1 MRWGTLIFEQSLQLN
16 FLLIEIPSSIL
27 FFPAFHWFYCLAI
40 ASTELCELVLNI
52 ITGVHHA
59 ILLTKPDYAP
69 KIVVSMARWTLSTGQ
84 VHNLQNSSRGTPA
97 DGNSH
102 RCKSKA
108 GRCTNNLLTL
118 YWPSTF
124 FYWLSIDSLM
134 KLYWL
139 PLTASDFYWPFS
151 PSFDFYWLWLS
162 TDFGWHYLY
171 RFLILLT
178 LYWPLLPS

>member
-1 MRWGTLIFEQSLQLN
+1 
-16 FLLIEIPSSIL
+16 
-27 FFPAFHWFYCLAI
+27 
-40 ASTELCELVLNI
+40 
-52 ITGVHHA
+52 
-59 ILLTKPDYAP
+59 
-69 KIVVSMARWTLSTGQ
+69 MARWTLSTGQ

-134 KLYWL
+134 TLYWL
-139 PLTASDFYWPFS
+139 PLTASDFYWPLS
-151 PSFDFYWLWLS
+151 PSFDFYWLPMTLYWLWLTLSLSYLNFTDSLLTS
-162 TDFGWHYLY
+162 TA
-171 RFLILLT
+171 FLRLSNDSLLTLHILT
-178 LYWPLLPS
+178 LYWLYTDSLLSCTDFYWLSIDFLMTLYWLLLTASDSYWLLMTSIDFFWLLLT